1 MVPYHYAERK
11 RELSPTRPAIRNDG
25 SGSEPA
31 VEPVAATRHR
41 DVRLGFLIHDVSRM
55 RRSAFD
61 RLMRPL
67 GVTRAQW
74 WVIAHLS
81 RQDGMTQIQLADIM
95 DVGKASLGTIVDR
108 LETAGL
114 VERRPDPVDGR
125 AKRVFMTRKSRQ
137 LLKTMQD
144 FERVFNAR
152 ILRRLS
158 DAERNAL
165 VRMLSLIRADLVG
178 FAEEGTGSGPGRP
191 AGGEPRPRSRR
202 RR

>member
-1 MVPYHYAERK
+1 
-11 RELSPTRPAIRNDG
+11 
-25 SGSEPA
+25 
-31 VEPVAATRHR
+31 
-41 DVRLGFLIHDVSRM
+41 M